1 MLIQS
6 ASPSLLFLTI
16 AFVASFV
23 AAIIMPVVVGLGT
36 RRVRLPLWSN
46 RIEEPSADGHD

>member
-1 MLIQS
+1 MIES
-6 ASPSLLFLTI
+6 TSPSLLFLAI
-16 AFVASFV
+16 AFGASFI

-46 RIEEPSADGHD
+46 RVEEASQDGHD